1 MNSAIAS
8 RMTDNMNTSIGIKL
22 SNEAIEIE
30 MVSDNIVEPEF
41 CVNIKVLVQ
50 C

>member
-8 RMTDNMNTSIGIKL
+8 RMTDNMDTSIGIKL

-30 MVSDNIVEPEF
+30 IESGNIMQPEF
-41 CVNIKVLVQ
+41 CVNINNLVQ